1 MRTLVLAVM
10 VAFMGLLATGAQQNG
25 EPSLPDPRTA
35 RAQLEQ
41 IYEQIHPA
49 AVRIETRPEGVGSGF
64 FISPDGLVLTAYH
77 VIEDT
82 QRFWVRSA
90 DQRRYP
96 AEVVGYDALRDI
108 ALIRARVSQRVPF
121 MELETAKAVRK
132 GESLMTIGN
141 SRGAFIAPRI
151 GVVTS
156 IGRTIRP
163 DFPSDLIAS
172 TMPLAPGDSGGPVLN
187 TEGKVVAIA
196 VAIGREAQEGQD
208 VPVFQSY
215 ATPLLGL
222 DSLVS
227 QIKAG
232 YRRDIPFMGV
242 SLSQLS
248 DDEARAVGLR
258 QGGVVVMELLEGY
271 PAATSGLQ
279 PPRRLSENRVLAD
292 LILEVDGRVVQSPN
306 DLIAYVRSRQVG
318 DTITLKVL
326 RGNETLTVKITLT
339 PKWRSG

>member
-1 MRTLVLAVM
+1 MRTLMLAMM
-10 VAFMGLLATGAQQNG
+10 VGFIGLLATGAQQDDG
-25 EPSLPDPRTA
+25 PSLLDSRAA

-41 IYEQIHPA
+41 VYKQVHPA

-90 DQRRYP
+90 DQKRY
-96 AEVVGYDALRDI
+96 AAQVVGYDALRDI
-108 ALIRARVSQRVPF
+108 ALIRATVGQRVPF

-187 TEGKVVAIA
+187 TEGRVVAIA
-196 VAIGREAQEGQD
+196 VAIGREEQEG
-208 VPVFQSY
+208 FQSY

-222 DSLVS
+222 EGLLG

-242 SLSQLS
+242 SLSQLT
-248 DDEARAVGLR
+248 DEEARAVGLR
-258 QGGVVVMELLEGY
+258 QGGVVVMGLLEGY

-279 PPRRLSENRVLAD
+279 APRRLSENRLLAD
-292 LILEVDGRVVQSPN
+292 LILEVDGQPLQSAN

-326 RGNETLTVKITLT
+326 RGNETLTVKVTLT

>member
-1 MRTLVLAVM
+1 MLAVM
-10 VAFMGLLATGAQQNG
+10 VGFMGLLATGAQHNS
-25 EPSLPDPRTA
+25 EPSLLDA
-35 RAQLEQ
+35 RAARARLEQ
-41 IYEQIHPA
+41 VYEQIHPA

-108 ALIRARVSQRVPF
+108 ALIRARVQRVPF
-121 MELETAKAVRK
+121 MELETAKAVRR

-151 GVVTS
+151 GVVTN

-196 VAIGREAQEGQD
+196 VAIGREEQEGQD
-208 VPVFQSY
+208 APVFQSY

-222 DSLVS
+222 DSLVG
-227 QIKAG
+227 QLKTG

-242 SLSQLS
+242 SLSQLT
-248 DDEARAVGLR
+248 DEEARAVGLR
-258 QGGVVVMELLEGY
+258 QGGVVVMDLLEGY

-292 LILEVDGRVVQSPN
+292 LILEVDGRAVQSAN

-326 RGNETLTVKITLT
+326 RGSETLTIKITLT